1 MNRWIVTLLFAAIPA
16 LGFADCGLLQHR
28 AERLLGDD
36 EDLCR
41 YAGKPV
47 LVVNTASL
55 CGLTPQYEGL
65 QKLYV
70 RYQDRGLVVLGFPSA
85 DFGNQEYAD
94 ETTTAKFCKKNYGVT
109 FPMFRSTPVT
119 GAAAHPLFKQL
130 AKTSGST
137 PKWNFH
143 KYLIGADGK
152 IVRAFDSAVL
162 PDSPELIAALEAA
175 LPAIKP

>member
-1 MNRWIVTLLFAAIPA
+1 MNRIAAVIYLLGAPLAAA
-16 LGFADCGLLQHR
+16 ADCGLLQHR

-36 EDLCR
+36 ENLCQ
-41 YAGKPV
+41 YAGRPV

-65 QKLYV
+65 QTLYT
-70 RYQDRGLVVLGFPSA
+70 RYQKRGLVILGFPSA

-94 ETTTAKFCKKNYGVT
+94 ETTTAKFCKKNYGVS

-119 GAAAHPLFKQL
+119 GAAAHPLFKEL
-130 AKTSGST
+130 AEASGST

-152 IVRAFDSAVL
+152 TVRAFDSKEL
-162 PDSPELIAALEAA
+162 PDSAELIAALEAA
-175 LPAIKP
+175 LKNP